1 MSSRPR
7 SAGAS
12 WRPRAFRALV
22 ALAAVAI
29 LAILTVRLQR
39 WGRRRAMLA
48 RHPDLARR
56 FEASRAMSLRLT
68 PEMLFEPP
76 ERFPAPVHDIAR
88 PEAPPRWSTYGA
100 LTLSAFPRAMASAAR
115 RPGVVRVVLL
125 GDSVLFGDVHA
136 RVEARLDRYVG
147 AGRAEVLNLSVPGA
161 QARTIAFVADRFLP
175 ELQPDIVVVY
185 TGRNDIV
192 LSTAWARAVIALGL
206 GRPIEEA
213 LASDESSLD
222 VRSLVRGR
230 WSPWEVP
237 VQRRWIEGSARGLPL
252 NHLWS
257 LARTSWR
264 LGADV
269 VLSTYAGPAPREIS
283 GADLEFY
290 NAEIELFWPVLGEL
304 RRYDAARA
312 ALNDGIREMSRRVGT
327 PLADVDAALRG
338 GRTVFRDMCHTTP
351 AGTDGLAETLA
362 ASLAPLV
369 RARSVEGRRRGA
381 PGIVPGRVWSPR
393 LPVPT
398 VHPGDG
404 TCMQGPCPE
413 GACFVPG
420 GTYTY
425 GYSPEAL
432 AAATR
437 FARARYG
444 FAQLHEWYGDEGPAN
459 TVRLSPFC
467 LDRTEVTRDV
477 HQRCVAAGACPPFDV
492 TGMSDGPA
500 ILPTWDEADALCRWR
515 GGRLPTDAEWE
526 AAARGPSG
534 RRFPWGEL
542 WTGREANYCGSECP
556 WAAPGDPTDG
566 YLAASPPG
574 GLGAPSPF
582 GLRDMAG
589 NHWEF
594 VRDCFT
600 SEIHQQLSA
609 GAVDPMPEDRPR
621 CRRTLRGGSYAS
633 LPVFLEKRTPEGSP
647 DTPVESRGARC
658 AYDFGTAHQFV
669 R

>member
-1 MSSRPR
+1 MT
-7 SAGAS
+7 
-12 WRPRAFRALV
+12 ALTTLT
-22 ALAAVAI
+22 ALAALV
-29 LAILTVRLQR
+29 ILTIRVQR
-39 WGRRRAMLA
+39 WRRLRGALA
-48 RHPDLARR
+48 RHPELARR
-56 FEASRAMSLRLT
+56 FEASRTMSLRLT
-68 PEMLFEPP
+68 PELLFEPP
-76 ERFPAPVHDIAR
+76 ERFPAPVHDIAH

-100 LTLSAFPRAMASAAR
+100 LTLSAFPRATAPAAR

-136 RVEARLDRYVG
+136 RVESLLDRSVG

-161 QARTIAFVADRFLP
+161 QARTMAFVADRFLP
-175 ELQPDIVVVY
+175 ELQPDVIVVY

-206 GRPIEEA
+206 GLPIEE
-213 LASDESSLD
+213 SFPSEGSSQN
-222 VRSLVRGR
+222 VRSLVGGR

-237 VQRRWIEGSARGLPL
+237 AQRRWIEGSARGLPL

-257 LARTSWR
+257 LARLSWR
-264 LGADV
+264 LGADL
-269 VLSTYAGPAPREIS
+269 VLSTYAGPAPGEIS
-283 GADLEFY
+283 SGDLDFY
-290 NAEIELFWPVLGEL
+290 NTEIELFWPVLGEL
-304 RRYDAARA
+304 RRYDAART
-312 ALNDGIREMSRRVGT
+312 ALNDGIREMSRRVGAR
-327 PLADVDAALRG
+327 LADADAAMRG

-351 AGTDGLAETLA
+351 TGTDRLVETLA
-362 ASLAPLV
+362 ASVAPLV
-369 RARSVEGRRRGA
+369 RARSVEGRHGGARG
-381 PGIVPGRVWSPR
+381 VPNRVWSSR
-393 LPVPT
+393 LPAPT
-398 VHPGDG
+398 AHPGDG

-420 GTYTY
+420 GAYVY
-425 GYSPEAL
+425 GYPPEAL
-432 AAATR
+432 EAATR

-467 LDRTEVTRDV
+467 LDRTEVTREV
-477 HQRCVAAGACPPFDV
+477 HQRCVAAGACPPFDDS
-492 TGMSDGPA
+492 GMADGPA
-500 ILPTWDEADALCRWR
+500 MLPTWDEADALCRWR

-526 AAARGPSG
+526 AAARGPNG
-534 RRFPWGEL
+534 RRFPWGER
-542 WTGREANYCGSECP
+542 WTGWEANYCGRECP

-566 YLAASPPG
+566 HLAASPPG

-594 VRDCFT
+594 VRDCFDN
-600 SEIHQQLSA
+600 EIHHQLSA
-609 GAVDPMPEDRPR
+609 GAVDPMSEEQPR

-633 LPVFLEKRTPEGSP
+633 LPVLLEKRTPEGSP

-658 AYDFGTAHQFV
+658 AYYFGAAPPIE